1 MDASIRCKTKFDK
14 EIKEYKNLLP
24 VKVLNW
30 AGVGAVRYIPDYLID
45 KLGEI
50 KDYFNKKSELNS
62 AEIDSDLEKYAN
74 EINELNEKIIKK
86 LQSQDNAFS
95 AGEATDKY
103 LAIQFGMLNDFDSLK
118 RLFSEVDCVS
128 KEVEESSRVI
138 FVLLIC

>member
-1 MDASIRCKTKFDK
+1 MDVSIRCKTKFEK

-24 VKVLNW
+24 VKVPKW

-50 KDYFNKKSELNS
+50 KDYFNKKSELNLT
-62 AEIDSDLEKYAN
+62 EVDSSLEKYAQ
-74 EINELNEKIIKK
+74 EINELNEQIVKK

-103 LAIQFGMLNDFDSLK
+103 LAIQFGMINDIDSLK
-118 RLFSEVDCVS
+118 KLFSEVECVS

-138 FVLLIC
+138 FIKIYC